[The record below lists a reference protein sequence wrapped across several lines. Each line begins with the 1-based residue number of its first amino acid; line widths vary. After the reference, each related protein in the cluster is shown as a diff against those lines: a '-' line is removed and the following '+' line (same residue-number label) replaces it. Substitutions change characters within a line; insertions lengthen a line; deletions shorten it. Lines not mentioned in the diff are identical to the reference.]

1 MSQSQAIFLSSFE
14 SAEITSFSQVIA
26 MLNPCTALSSML
38 TTVAAALY
46 LVCVVQYV
54 KVLSIVLQ
62 GHLEHFINPRVL
74 YRPKTATGHMVDQSR
89 GLWETRAVLQYSRSS
104 AALHMVQLVHLIKPW
119 LLLPSVNISPLI
131 EMLSLFYWHKER
143 RGL

>member
-1 MSQSQAIFLSSFE
+1 
-14 SAEITSFSQVIA
+14 
-26 MLNPCTALSSML
+26 ML

-46 LVCVVQYV
+46 LVHVVQYV

>member
-1 MSQSQAIFLSSFE
+1 
-14 SAEITSFSQVIA
+14 
-26 MLNPCTALSSML
+26 ML

-46 LVCVVQYV
+46 LVHVVQYV

-62 GHLEHFINPRVL
+62 GHLKHFINPRVL

-131 EMLSLFYWHKER
+131 KMLSVFYWHKER
-143 RGL
+143 LGL